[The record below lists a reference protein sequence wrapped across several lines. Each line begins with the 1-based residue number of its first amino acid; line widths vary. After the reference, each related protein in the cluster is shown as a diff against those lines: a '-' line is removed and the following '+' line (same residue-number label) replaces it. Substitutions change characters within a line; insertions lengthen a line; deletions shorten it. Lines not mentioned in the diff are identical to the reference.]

1 MEEIR
6 YKDYVYDLTT
16 SNHHFS
22 AGVGRIVVHNT
33 DSIFMAFECVYQ
45 DGPLKG
51 QKMTGMD
58 AIYESI
64 RLCIEASAEISAQL
78 DPPHNLEFEKCIYP
92 FLLLSKKRYVGN
104 YYTDFNDDFYTNSM
118 GIVLKRRDNAPIV
131 KHIYGGVVNILLK
144 HHLSDEF
151 KKSFRKKS

>member
-1 MEEIR
+1 
-6 YKDYVYDLTT
+6 
-16 SNHHFS
+16 
-22 AGVGRIVVHNT
+22 
-33 DSIFMAFECVYQ
+33 
-45 DGPLKG
+45 
-51 QKMTGMD
+51 MD

-64 RLCIEASAEISAQL
+64 RLCTKASAEISAQL

-104 YYTDFNDDFYTNSM
+104 YYTDFNEDFYTSSM

-144 HHLSDEF
+144 YHLTDEF
-151 KKSFRKKS
+151 KKILEKDPDLNIRTYMVKKAQDFVVTECKNYLKANLQWINL